1 MRRNSKVNN
10 KGFSLVELI
19 VTIAILAIVVAPLL
33 NAFVISAR
41 TNAKA
46 REKLY
51 VTTIAENLMEGIE
64 QLSLDE
70 LAYQF
75 NYPNQAF
82 DLVTSSNISKVPG
95 AEGEEASIPAM
106 ELTLENKNDGGV
118 MTYSYAPALTIEDV
132 RRLYPT
138 LTNPQDLVSAS
149 VVSGAAGDY
158 TFVGQNSHKYYFL
171 LNNLSTGTS
180 GGSATKEYSA
190 LISVDAH
197 NSAYSSSENKKYE
210 YYNEN
215 STVADLTPI
224 DTVHDA
230 IFAESSNVFR
240 TTEVVSQIQSK
251 VDLYLETE
259 YPIASSRPAYT
270 VKPSDLSREIN
281 VDIKKEL
288 GVTSVSVCYSYIFK
302 HSFDG
307 SHTAEIVYDRVVEN
321 NLSDLIFY
329 NYDEPENELENI
341 YIMYKP
347 WYVAKETTPGITD
360 KIVINNEDLVECT
373 VHIIKQLGSDLL
385 AGDYELAG
393 AENNY
398 RVQIVVNEPAN
409 DTIVGRTNVNNWYGL
424 GFVDL
429 KTNLYVKYENGGSI
443 KEVGGNMSGSAIS
456 QSQCDLVYNSRAN
469 KEVFDL
475 LCTRD
480 LTESSAMDRLYEVTV
495 AIYDNSVTP
504 LTLYDATPL
513 GTFSGGMM
521 N

>member
-106 ELTLENKNDGGV
+106 ELTLEKKNDGGE

-180 GGSATKEYSA
+180 GGSSTKEYSA
-190 LISVDAH
+190 LISENDNVEILFDIPKSIDAPVC
-197 NSAYSSSENKKYE
+197 K
-210 YYNEN
+210 NE
-215 STVADLTPI
+215 
-224 DTVHDA
+224 
-230 IFAESSNVFR
+230 
-240 TTEVVSQIQSK
+240 EVGTLVLK
-251 VDLYLETE
+251 
-259 YPIASSRPAYT
+259 
-270 VKPSDLSREIN
+270 
-281 VDIKKEL
+281 
-288 GVTSVSVCYSYIFK
+288 
-302 HSFDG
+302 
-307 SHTAEIVYDRVVEN
+307 
-321 NLSDLIFY
+321 
-329 NYDEPENELENI
+329 
-341 YIMYKP
+341 
-347 WYVAKETTPGITD
+347 
-360 KIVINNEDLVECT
+360 INNEEVWTTSVYISEDVM
-373 VHIIKQLGSDLL
+373 
-385 AGDYELAG
+385 
-393 AENNY
+393 ENTY
-398 RVQIVVNEPAN
+398 KYHVN
-409 DTIVGRTNVNNWYGL
+409 
-424 GFVDL
+424 
-429 KTNLYVKYENGGSI
+429 
-443 KEVGGNMSGSAIS
+443 
-456 QSQCDLVYNSRAN
+456 
-469 KEVFDL
+469 
-475 LCTRD
+475 
-480 LTESSAMDRLYEVTV
+480 
-495 AIYDNSVTP
+495 
-504 LTLYDATPL
+504 
-513 GTFSGGMM
+513 M
-521 N
+521 NPS